1 MNEKGL
7 AALCLR
13 LGGGQLL
20 NNLQESREETDA
32 AVKKLEK
39 EYFKNIFFLF
49 KGEVPLL
56 LIHSVVGPDAHA
68 PPSPLNAYFLLNKK
82 NEGRW

>member
-32 AVKKLEK
+32 AV
-39 EYFKNIFFLF
+39 
-49 KGEVPLL
+49 
-56 LIHSVVGPDAHA
+56 
-68 PPSPLNAYFLLNKK
+68 NKF
-82 NEGRW
+82 